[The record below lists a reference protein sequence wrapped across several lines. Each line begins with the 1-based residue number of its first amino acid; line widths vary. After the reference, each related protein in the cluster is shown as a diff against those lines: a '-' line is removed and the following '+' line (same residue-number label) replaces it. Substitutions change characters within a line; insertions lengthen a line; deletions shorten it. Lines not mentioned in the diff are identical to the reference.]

1 LTVYCHLCSATT
13 HYQFSLSHERQVPGS
28 DGRSDDTSGQP
39 TVTQQPPASLYRP
52 LLGAQDTSLAAH
64 PRAAYERLRT
74 SAPVQ
79 SGGVIV
85 STRREVQEVL
95 WDSEN
100 YSSAGAPRLGG
111 NHSLAPLELD
121 PPTHNAFRVAL
132 EPLFSPARVVE
143 LTKTMTCLAGELLDD
158 LVDES
163 EIDFATRFSVPFPAQ
178 VLVALLGLP
187 LDDLAWLLDL
197 KDGVIRPNRA
207 LGKPLDDPEV
217 IAYQITMTAAAYD
230 YFGEALD
237 RRAKDQT
244 DDLLSDLLRVEV
256 DGQRLNRDQLL
267 AVSLCLLIEGIDP
280 VSAALDCMFASLA
293 ECGTLRAQVLAN
305 PRAAVEELLRWETP
319 VMYVVRTATA
329 DTSLGGC
336 PIQAGQRV
344 FALLGSANLDPA
356 EFSDA
361 EMFQPQRRVNRHLA
375 FGTGIHR
382 CLGSHL
388 ARMELSVALREW
400 HARFPDYSVS
410 RRVELGFTPGVRTVE
425 QFPMRLGR

>member
-1 LTVYCHLCSATT
+1 VIEEPS
-13 HYQFSLSHERQVPGS
+13 
-28 DGRSDDTSGQP
+28 
-39 TVTQQPPASLYRP
+39 ASLYRP

-79 SGGVIV
+79 NGGVIV

-100 YSSAGAPRLGG
+100 YSSARAPRLGG
-111 NHSLAPLELD
+111 RQALAPLELD
-121 PPTHNAFRVAL
+121 RPAHSAFRAVL

-143 LTKTMTCLAGELLDD
+143 LTKTVTCLAGELLDGF
-158 LVDES
+158 LGEP
-163 EIDFATRFSVPFPAQ
+163 EIDFAARFSVPFPAQ
-178 VLVALLGLP
+178 VLVTLLGLP

-237 RRAKDQT
+237 RRAKDRT
-244 DDLLSDLLRVEV
+244 DDLLSDLLEVEV
-256 DGQRLNRDQLL
+256 DGQRLDREQLL
-267 AVSLCLLIEGIDP
+267 AVCMCLLIEGIDP
-280 VSAALDCMFASLA
+280 MSAALDCVFASLA
-293 ECGTLRAQVLAN
+293 ESVKLRAQVLAN
-305 PRAAVEELLRWETP
+305 PRTAIEELLRWETP
-319 VMYVVRTATA
+319 VMYVARTATA

-336 PIQAGQRV
+336 PISAGQRV

-361 EMFQPQRRVNRHLA
+361 EAFLPHRRVNRHLA
-375 FGTGIHR
+375 FGSGIHR

-388 ARMELSVALREW
+388 ARTELSVALREW
-400 HARFPDYSVS
+400 HARFPDYSLS
-410 RRVELGFTPGVRTVE
+410 RRVELGFTPGVRMVE